1 MCVVDLCNCDYL
13 SDVVMVINRMWTSDP
28 NAHAIC
34 DDVRR
39 PFNDRIERKKGM
51 FSFVHMH
58 SFPPCY
64 FISLEKDE
72 TNEYLE
78 KTVCVNISLYTVF
91 ALASMFIWSKIKSY
105 VNAKGYFFLCT

>member
-1 MCVVDLCNCDYL
+1 M
-13 SDVVMVINRMWTSDP
+13 
-28 NAHAIC
+28 
-34 DDVRR
+34 
-39 PFNDRIERKKGM
+39 RKKYCWLAGGWNL
-51 FSFVHMH
+51 VLERCEKKILLGWRLLEL
-58 SFPPCY
+58 PNRV

>member
-51 FSFVHMH
+51 FSFVHMY

-64 FISLEKDE
+64 FHSVRWAGAGAGD
-72 TNEYLE
+72 
-78 KTVCVNISLYTVF
+78 
-91 ALASMFIWSKIKSY
+91 
-105 VNAKGYFFLCT
+105 

>member
-39 PFNDRIERKKGM
+39 PFNDRIEKKKGM
-51 FSFVHMH
+51 FSFVHMQH
-58 SFPPCY
+58 SHLVIFTL
-64 FISLEKDE
+64 FAGLE
-72 TNEYLE
+72 LE
-78 KTVCVNISLYTVF
+78 LVAGVV
-91 ALASMFIWSKIKSY
+91 
-105 VNAKGYFFLCT
+105 